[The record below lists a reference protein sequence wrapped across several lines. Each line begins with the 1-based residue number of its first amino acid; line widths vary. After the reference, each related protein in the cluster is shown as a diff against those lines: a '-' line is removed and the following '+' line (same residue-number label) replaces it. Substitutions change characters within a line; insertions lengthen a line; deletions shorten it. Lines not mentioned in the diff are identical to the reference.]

1 MALDPLLVLVVTLGL
16 LGVLV
21 AGFVVASRIRRRKA
35 QPAAEP
41 AQPREP
47 VAVALLERLGE
58 DDGPR
63 IYALHRPLMGIGR
76 GADNDLRIAPD
87 VPGALTVSRRHA
99 QIRRED
105 MDYIVEDVG
114 STNGIRVNGLAT
126 HRNLL
131 RDGDH
136 VSFGSVEFVFQTS
149 ESPTVS
155 RMPQ

>member
-1 MALDPLLVLVVTLGL
+1 MALDPLLVIVVTLGL

-35 QPAAEP
+35 QPAAEL
-41 AQPREP
+41 AQQREP
-47 VAVALLERLGE
+47 AAVAFLERLGE
-58 DDGPR
+58 DEGPR
-63 IYALHRPLMGIGR
+63 IYELHRPLIGIGR
-76 GADNDLRIAPD
+76 GPDNDIRIAPD

-105 MDYIVEDVG
+105 VDYIVEDVG

-131 RDGDH
+131 RDGYH
-136 VSFGSVEFVFQTS
+136 ISFGSVEFVFRAP

-155 RMPQ
+155 RMSR

>member
-1 MALDPLLVLVVTLGL
+1 MALDPLLAIVVTLVL

-41 AQPREP
+41 AQQREP
-47 VAVALLERLGE
+47 VSIAVLERLGE
-58 DDGPR
+58 GEGPR
-63 IYALHRPLMGIGR
+63 SYTLHRPLIAIGR
-76 GADNDLRIAPD
+76 GADNDIRIDPD

-105 MDYIVEDVG
+105 VDYIVEDVG
-114 STNGIRVNGLAT
+114 STNGIRVNGLVT

-131 RDGDH
+131 RDGYH
-136 VSFGSVEFVFQTS
+136 VSFGSVEFVFRTP
-149 ESPTVS
+149 ESPMAS
-155 RMPQ
+155 RMS